1 MARIRVKQIFCSNC
15 QYLFDQGENFCPN
28 CGQENHHPNQP
39 IRHYIAELIET
50 LLHLDSKF
58 FVTLKAL
65 ITKPG
70 LVTKEYNQNKRARF
84 MPPIRLYVFVSFVF
98 FLLIQI
104 DTSNNKTSVESE
116 ELESHEPI
124 LTPTDSLEL
133 QELPS
138 NLPADTQKYKMNV
151 GILKM
156 DLNKNDLSKLVN
168 ASPEQIDSLILVN
181 EQEPNY
187 LTRTAARQ
195 MIKAFDADPDFIKN
209 LKSNIIKN
217 TSIAMFFLMP
227 LFGFILYLLH
237 IRQKKNYYEFLIFS
251 IHYHI
256 VAFSVYSVLFLFE
269 KFWTAPDGL
278 YLLTILG
285 LYAYLWIALKNIY
298 NQSWKKSYLK
308 SLLGGVIYQ
317 IILLFTMIIVTVI
330 GWWFS

>member
-58 FVTLKAL
+58 FLTLKAL
-65 ITKPG
+65 LTKPG
-70 LVTKEYNQNKRARF
+70 LATKEYNQNKRARF
-84 MPPIRLYVFVSFVF
+84 MPPIRLYVFISFIF

-104 DTSNNKTSVESE
+104 DTSNNKTFVEAEVMESE
-116 ELESHEPI
+116 EPG
-124 LTPTDSLEL
+124 LTTTDSFGN
-133 QELPS
+133 QYLPS
-138 NLPADTQKYKMNV
+138 NIPSDTQNFSMNV
-151 GILKM
+151 GLLK
-156 DLNKNDLSKLVN
+156 LNLDKNDLSKLVN
-168 ASPEQIDSLILVN
+168 ASPEEIDSLILVN
-181 EQEPNY
+181 KQEPNY
-187 LTRTAARQ
+187 LTRTATRQ
-195 MIKAFDADPDFIKN
+195 MIKAFNADPDFKKN

-256 VAFSVYSVLFLFE
+256 VAFFAFSILFLFE
-269 KFWTAPDGL
+269 KIWTVTEGL
-278 YLLTILG
+278 YFLTILG
-285 LYAYLWIALKNIY
+285 LYAYLWIALKIT
-298 NQSWKKSYLK
+298 
-308 SLLGGVIYQ
+308 
-317 IILLFTMIIVTVI
+317 IINPGKNHI
-330 GWWFS
+330 